1 MFVIYNILIT
11 WYIET
16 YNIKNKNKIKDYKDK
31 FKIFS
36 TCLFI
41 NHICILPFYSKIDNF
56 LKYCVNK
63 YDEFLIFDSLKISL
77 LKFLN
82 I

>member
-1 MFVIYNILIT
+1 M
-11 WYIET
+11 
-16 YNIKNKNKIKDYKDK
+16 
-31 FKIFS
+31 S
-36 TCLFI
+36 FI

>member
-11 WYIET
+11 WHIET
-16 YNIKNKNKIKDYKDK
+16 YNIKNKNKIKDM
-31 FKIFS
+31 S
-36 TCLFI
+36 FI

-63 YDEFLIFDSLKISL
+63 YDEFLIFYSLKISL

>member
-11 WYIET
+11 WHIET

-36 TCLFI
+36 TCL
-41 NHICILPFYSKIDNF
+41 L
-56 LKYCVNK
+56 
-63 YDEFLIFDSLKISL
+63 
-77 LKFLN
+77 
-82 I
+82 